1 MIQIMKASAGSG
13 KTFNLARKYIELL
26 LSMQDR
32 HAYRH
37 ILAVTFTNK
46 ATDEMKSRILQELFC
61 LADSPQDSAYLEY
74 FVPGM
79 FSDVGELQ
87 RTADDILCNLLHDYS
102 AFSVSTID
110 RFFQQTL
117 KAFSREIGQFSSY
130 QVELDKE
137 SLIAESVDRVLDA
150 LTEDDTE
157 KRRWLTDSA
166 MEQIEQGGRY
176 SLESGLQN
184 IAVRLKSDEHREM
197 VERFG
202 IDEQKAYSRKN
213 LAAVKKACG
222 EVIRKFETSVAEAA
236 KNVVDAVAEA
246 GLDTDDFNRRFLSA
260 IHDYY
265 PVGHMDTI
273 VRPTDSFMSKARDP
287 EQWFPKS
294 RRKLLAQAY
303 PLLGAPLSR
312 FCSLFDVQYRTYRTA
327 IIIKSQL
334 YGLGLAG
341 DIDREFTLL
350 MKERNVLSIDDSN
363 TILKDIIAGSD
374 APFVYEKTGV
384 RYDSFLL
391 DEFQDTSRIQW
402 ENFLPLLKE
411 SEGKGCD
418 SLVVGD
424 VKQSIY
430 RWRGSD
436 WNLLSEELQQTF
448 GRTSVSVLDTNYR
461 SCRNVVEFNNAFF
474 KTMAHRLDLMYGEGR
489 DAAGSDVISRIYS
502 DVGQKCASQESGS
515 VDITFC
521 TRDMILQK
529 VLDAVVE
536 VRDNGASLKDVA
548 VLVRNNA
555 SGASVA
561 GFLIAN
567 GIRVITD
574 DSLKVRSSVTVRRLV
589 SLLSYVDNPSD
600 SISGYLSS
608 ALDVSIPDEYHSLED
623 LCEALLRGLKERDE
637 DLFRSE
643 VLYIQSFM
651 DCVSDY
657 TRTEGNSLRGF
668 LKRWSETDPAI
679 SSPDAGDSVRVMTIH
694 KSKGL
699 DFQYVIVP
707 FIEKVTLFK
716 SDNHWC
722 FPDFSGDSLPEV
734 CRGIYD
740 VTLSSASESTL
751 FAEDYRA
758 ELLKQ
763 YIDNINVL
771 YVAMTRA
778 RRGMHLIG
786 EMPSDKFISGLADG
800 VWQKFSNFSQ
810 ALYNYVQAEHVQGLS
825 SRMHEDGSQRF
836 SVGQIPQDWTGKDS
850 GKAVQQLD
858 MTYPSWPLNPP
869 DGLPRLIL
877 GRSQSDFFSEDG
889 DTGVSASGR
898 IRGIVLH
905 DILAGVSV
913 RDDLDMVVRQ
923 AVLDGSL
930 DKEQAEEAM
939 SLLSERIVSA
949 KGRGWFREDAAV
961 YTERDIV
968 DVDGSVHRPDRV
980 EIYPDGRVCIIDYKF
995 GKEKPEYR
1003 DQVALYA
1010 DIYRRMGYV
1019 DVTSAVW
1026 YVFQDYVD
1034 MQ

>member
-1 MIQIMKASAGSG
+1 MAVIAVARQISALGDKVSSLAAEALGYKFVDKRMIEERLWDAGLTKDILDKYDEKKPGFIASMTKNRDLYFHYLKTAVLTEAAEGNIIIIGRGAFAILGGIPGVFSVRFVSSMETRVKRTMEDFECGEKEAQQIVTKSDNDRSGFHNSFFNVDWEDPVHYHLVLNTDLLSPESSAGI
-13 KTFNLARKYIELL
+13 IE
-26 LSMQDR
+26 S
-32 HAYRH
+32 
-37 ILAVTFTNK
+37 AVEK
-46 ATDEMKSRILQELFC
+46 AV
-61 LADSPQDSAYLEY
+61 SAE
-74 FVPGM
+74 
-79 FSDVGELQ
+79 DV
-87 RTADDILCNLLHDYS
+87 
-102 AFSVSTID
+102 
-110 RFFQQTL
+110 
-117 KAFSREIGQFSSY
+117 
-130 QVELDKE
+130 
-137 SLIAESVDRVLDA
+137 
-150 LTEDDTE
+150 
-157 KRRWLTDSA
+157 
-166 MEQIEQGGRY
+166 
-176 SLESGLQN
+176 
-184 IAVRLKSDEHREM
+184 
-197 VERFG
+197 
-202 IDEQKAYSRKN
+202 QK
-213 LAAVKKACG
+213 G
-222 EVIRKFETSVAEAA
+222 
-236 KNVVDAVAEA
+236 DAVIKQ
-246 GLDTDDFNRRFLSA
+246 R
-260 IHDYY
+260 
-265 PVGHMDTI
+265 
-273 VRPTDSFMSKARDP
+273 
-287 EQWFPKS
+287 
-294 RRKLLAQAY
+294 LLAQKIVN
-303 PLLGAPLSR
+303 
-312 FCSLFDVQYRTYRTA
+312 CILFEE
-327 IIIKSQL
+327 
-334 YGLGLAG
+334 G
-341 DIDREFTLL
+341 
-350 MKERNVLSIDDSN
+350 
-363 TILKDIIAGSD
+363 
-374 APFVYEKTGV
+374 
-384 RYDSFLL
+384 
-391 DEFQDTSRIQW
+391 IQVH
-402 ENFLPLLKE
+402 F
-411 SEGKGCD
+411 
-418 SLVVGD
+418 
-424 VKQSIY
+424 
-430 RWRGSD
+430 
-436 WNLLSEELQQTF
+436 
-448 GRTSVSVLDTNYR
+448 
-461 SCRNVVEFNNAFF
+461 
-474 KTMAHRLDLMYGEGR
+474 
-489 DAAGSDVISRIYS
+489 
-502 DVGQKCASQESGS
+502 
-515 VDITFC
+515 
-521 TRDMILQK
+521 
-529 VLDAVVE
+529 LDAVVE

-623 LCEALLRGLKERDE
+623 LCESLLRGLKERDE

-889 DTGVSASGR
+889 DTGVSASER

-913 RDDLDMVVRQ
+913 QDDLDMVVRQ

-939 SLLSERIVSA
+939 SLLSARIVSA